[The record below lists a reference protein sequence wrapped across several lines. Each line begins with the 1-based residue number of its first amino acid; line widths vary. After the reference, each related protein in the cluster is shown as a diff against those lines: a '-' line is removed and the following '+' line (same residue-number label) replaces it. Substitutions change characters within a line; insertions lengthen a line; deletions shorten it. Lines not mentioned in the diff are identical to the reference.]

1 MESIKKT
8 PEKIIFRIGLNESL
22 ANAIRRYVNQIQIL
36 AVDELEI
43 KKNDSPLYD
52 ETIAHRVGL
61 MPLKTGKNKSATF
74 SLKSKKEGYVYSGE
88 IEGSVKFVYDKIPL
102 TYLNK
107 GQELEFTA
115 TATTGTGSE
124 HSKFSPGMI
133 SYRNSIEV
141 IADKRILEKIKD
153 ILDSKQISEK
163 GDKVIIKD
171 NEEKE
176 VADFIEGVCEKEGIS
191 CEEKIDDNLIVNIE
205 SFGQISPE
213 EIFSKSIEVLKSDL
227 EEFKKQLK

>member
-1 MESIKKT
+1 MELIKKT

-22 ANAIRRYVNQIQIL
+22 ANAIRRYVNQVPIL

-88 IEGSVKFVYDKIPL
+88 IEGSAKFVYDKIPL

-115 TATTGTGSE
+115 TASVGTGTE
-124 HSKFSPGMI
+124 HSKFSPGII

-141 IADKRILEKIKD
+141 VADKKILDKIKN
-153 ILDSKQISEK
+153 ILPQKQISEK
-163 GDKVIIKD
+163 GDKAIIKD

-176 VADFIEGVCEKEGIS
+176 IADFVEGVCERENIQ
-191 CEEKIDDNLIVNIE
+191 CEEKTDGNLVVNIE

-213 EIFSKSIEVLKSDL
+213 DIFSKSIEVLRSDL
-227 EEFKKQLK
+227 EDFKKQLK